1 MHPDG
6 KPFMKELAHRLGAR
20 WSSAHN
26 AQKSVLEI
34 FDIGG
39 ETRLESLRTV
49 YRFSD
54 GRCTEVERRRDC
66 TPFDDR
72 LIGMQ
77 LVAWV
82 YENNNGPP
90 TLHGQWRP
98 GARGVLWRPASP
110 GRSAT
115 VAMTSPTFAFVP
127 DRMRTSDQLPA
138 PPSRPPAESVTR
150 VHAPLPMT
158 G

>member
-1 MHPDG
+1 MHSDG

-20 WSSAHN
+20 GSN
-26 AQKSVLEI
+26 ARTPVTEV
-34 FDIGG
+34 FDVGG

-66 TPFDDR
+66 TPFDGR

-82 YENNNGPP
+82 YENADGPP
-90 TLHGQWRP
+90 TLHGEWRP
-98 GARGVLWRPASP
+98 GARGVLWRAASP

-127 DRMRTSDQLPA
+127 DRMRTSNQNQLPA